1 MKRVFRLFLML
12 LAANM
17 VVSMA
22 VAQTKMPKLSLSEP
36 SSIKWADKR
45 VDWLNKAQVNMPE
58 LKHTLVK
65 PVAIVKGVEDEN
77 SFQGWRMEP
86 SGEPIESFYK
96 TSLKSHAPIILD
108 LGDHYTG
115 YLTLKVNHTG
125 MPADAP
131 VRLKLTFAELPAEVM
146 TPFDPYKG
154 GLSRAWL
161 QDEVVTIMRLP
172 EEVRIP
178 RRLACRYVKI
188 EVLAQ
193 SYFDFVIEDF
203 SFDAVTSATGEPME
217 LSAECD
223 PMIRRINEVGL
234 KTLAECM
241 QTVYEDGPKRDQR
254 LWIGDLYLEAL
265 ANAYSYRNHTLTK
278 RCLYLLAALADE
290 DGYLHAT
297 VYEYPTPMPQINQ
310 HVHDY
315 SLLYGVALLEYLK
328 ETGDRQTAEDLWSVV
343 EYQVE
348 FARTYLKDGIYDVNK
363 QPAWWLVFDW
373 KDDLNRATPMQG
385 LMTFCIAKS
394 LELAEMLGYEDR
406 AAVKEWSKVLDQ
418 MRRASKSKLYDK
430 QRGVMLSGEQGQV
443 SYLSQAWM
451 TLSDTFSRKEA
462 QRAMRY
468 VLENEDTCYPGSPY
482 AYHYIIEALLHCGM
496 ETEARELMV
505 KYWGGMIQKGA
516 DTFWEVY
523 DPKDDKRSPYG
534 AHVVNSACHA
544 WSCTPVYFINK
555 YKDIFQ
561 Q

>member
-12 LAANM
+12 LATNM

-36 SSIKWADKR
+36 SSIKWEDKR
-45 VDWLNKAQVNMPE
+45 VDWLNKAQANMPE

-77 SFQGWRMEP
+77 AFQGWRMEP

-430 QRGVMLSGEQGQV
+430 QRGVMLSGDQGQV

-496 ETEARELMV
+496 ETEARELML

-523 DPKDDKRSPYG
+523 DSKDDKRSPYG